1 MLILNSHTN
10 TMQIQNRQLK
20 LKPQWVELI
29 SLSALKSLESNPT
42 LTPSEIR
49 TLSTWQNYTS
59 DASVH
64 AAISREH
71 KKWIQHFEIPVFTGK
86 FGKAFRLN
94 PELQP
99 PQFVQLLE
107 EIKTKLVHITHS
119 PQRLENPDA
128 ESQSQLMLGQL
139 HLERGNLEKAQSA
152 FLSAYATRPNPLL
165 RCEVLFW
172 LARAEE
178 LLGLYE
184 QAKRTSARIMEE
196 HKKQPVLEPRVR
208 AWHAISLARIE
219 LRLDRWQKAKKLFVY
234 AKKHLKLQHHR
245 ELGMVFNGLRRIA
258 AHTTSLEE
266 AQEHAEQT
274 LWHYHQAQWT
284 WGVQAALC
292 DCGALYRKRAE
303 RIWQNQNNQA
313 RKHLGLALRYFL
325 LCTEICQAA
334 GTGNNSAMVEINL
347 AWSYRTLEQLPEA
360 KAWIEKA
367 LCIAQSAGNQS
378 DLAWAHMEKADLE
391 AMHGN
396 RIGAAVHYNQAAEI
410 FAALQLWHHQET
422 ATFYAERI
430 LR

>member
-1 MLILNSHTN
+1 MLTLNSYTN
-10 TMQIQNRQLK
+10 TIQIKNRQLK

-29 SLSALKSLESNPT
+29 SLSAIKSVESNPT
-42 LTPSEIR
+42 LSPAEIR

-71 KKWIQHFEIPVFTGK
+71 KKWIQHFAIPVFIGK

-94 PELQP
+94 PALQ

-107 EIKTKLVHITHS
+107 EIKHKVVHTAPR
-119 PQRLENPDA
+119 PQRLENPDS

-139 HLERGNLEKAQSA
+139 QLEHGHLEKAQAA
-152 FLSAYATRPNPLL
+152 FLSAQAARPNPNL
-165 RCEVLFW
+165 RCEILFW
-172 LARAEE
+172 LARVEE

-184 QAKRTSARIMEE
+184 QAKRTSRKILEEQKKHPALEAR
-196 HKKQPVLEPRVR
+196 VT

-219 LRLDRWQKAKKLFVY
+219 LRFDRWQLAKKLFNT
-234 AKKHLKLQHHR
+234 AKKHLKPQHHR
-245 ELGMVFNGLRRIA
+245 ELGMVHNGLRRIA

-274 LWHYHQAQWT
+274 LWHYHQAHWI

-292 DCGALYRKRAE
+292 DCGGLYRKRAE
-303 RIWQNQNNQA
+303 RIWAGQNNQA
-313 RKHLGLALRYFL
+313 RKHLEQALRYFL

-347 AWSYRTLEQLPEA
+347 AWSYRTLEQPEEA
-360 KAWIEKA
+360 KHWVDKA
-367 LCIAQSAGNQS
+367 LARASAP
-378 DLAWAHMEKADLE
+378 LLE
-391 AMHGN
+391 P
-396 RIGAAVHYNQAAEI
+396 
-410 FAALQLWHHQET
+410 T
-422 ATFYAERI
+422 ATSSI
-430 LR
+430 DS